1 MRLEYIEAALDRTPA
16 STEAM
21 RAELSRL
28 FDRLDDVE
36 VALNGDRTLASRNE
50 PTPMSINA
58 RLNSVRS
65 SSWQSQAPV
74 APVHA
79 DSLAVAE
86 VEFVE
91 VLDQIRDMEVSVDQ
105 FESELDELGAPWTP
119 GRLPSWEAN

>member
-58 RLNSVRS
+58 RLNSGRS

-91 VLDQIRDMEVSVDQ
+91 VLDQLREI
-105 FESELDELGAPWTP
+105 
-119 GRLPSWEAN
+119 